1 MYANLGSTR
10 GENMKIFLQTSL
22 LTTMLALGGGLAF
35 ADHHE
40 VHKAEC
46 NCTKE
51 CAENCKKG
59 QSKDCKCEHGECK
72 KTGDCGESCTKKK

>member
-1 MYANLGSTR
+1 
-10 GENMKIFLQTSL
+10 MKSYLKTGLFTTLMAFSL
-22 LTTMLALGGGLAF
+22 SSPVF

-40 VHKAEC
+40 GHKKEC

-59 QSKDCKCEHGECK
+59 DSKDCKCEHCDCK
-72 KTGDCGESCTKKK
+72 TSGDCGESCQKKQKK